1 MASKTELKHKGDTES
16 LRWMCEETRKGDC
29 PLCTEFC
36 LGMAEQPGQSE
47 WKWPT
52 EETNSARSWL
62 PDQEEHVEDVLHR
75 QMGTVDLVKPKHTGS
90 GLEEVTWQQC
100 RDFVPCTC

>member
-1 MASKTELKHKGDTES
+1 
-16 LRWMCEETRKGDC
+16 
-29 PLCTEFC
+29 
-36 LGMAEQPGQSE
+36 MAEQPGQSE

-62 PDQEEHVEDVLHR
+62 PDQEEHVEDILHR
-75 QMGTVDLVKPKHTGS
+75 QMGTVDLVKHKQRGS

-100 RDFVPCTC
+100 RDFVQCTC

>member
-1 MASKTELKHKGDTES
+1 
-16 LRWMCEETRKGDC
+16 
-29 PLCTEFC
+29 
-36 LGMAEQPGQSE
+36 MAEQPGLNE
-47 WKWPT
+47 WKWQT
-52 EETNSARSWL
+52 EETNSVHSWL

-100 RDFVPCTC
+100 RDFVQRT

>member
-1 MASKTELKHKGDTES
+1 MASKAGLQHKRDTES
-16 LRWMCEETRKGDC
+16 LRWMDEETRKGDC
-29 PLCTEFC
+29 PLWECTELC

-52 EETNSARSWL
+52 EETNSVRSWL

-75 QMGTVDLVKPKHTGS
+75 QMGTVDLVS
-90 GLEEVTWQQC
+90 WQQC
-100 RDFVPCTC
+100 RDFVQCTC

>member
-1 MASKTELKHKGDTES
+1 MASKTGLQHKGDTES
-16 LRWMCEETRKGDC
+16 LRWMGEETRKGEC

-52 EETNSARSWL
+52 EETNSVHSWL

-75 QMGTVDLVKPKHTGS
+75 QMGTVDLVS
-90 GLEEVTWQQC
+90 WQQC
-100 RDFVPCTC
+100 RDFVQCTC

>member
-1 MASKTELKHKGDTES
+1 MASTTELQHKGDTES
-16 LRWMCEETRKGDC
+16 LRWMGEETRKGEC

-36 LGMAEQPGQSE
+36 LGMAEQPGPNE

-52 EETNSARSWL
+52 EETNSVRSWL

-75 QMGTVDLVKPKHTGS
+75 QMGTVDLVSWKK
-90 GLEEVTWQQC
+90 C
-100 RDFVPCTC
+100 RDFVQCTC

>member
-1 MASKTELKHKGDTES
+1 
-16 LRWMCEETRKGDC
+16 
-29 PLCTEFC
+29 
-36 LGMAEQPGQSE
+36 MAEQPGQSE

-52 EETNSARSWL
+52 EETNSVHSWL

-100 RDFVPCTC
+100 RDFVQCTC

>member
-1 MASKTELKHKGDTES
+1 
-16 LRWMCEETRKGDC
+16 
-29 PLCTEFC
+29 
-36 LGMAEQPGQSE
+36 MAEQPGQSE

-100 RDFVPCTC
+100 RDFVHCTC

>member
-1 MASKTELKHKGDTES
+1 
-16 LRWMCEETRKGDC
+16 
-29 PLCTEFC
+29 
-36 LGMAEQPGQSE
+36 MAEQPGQSE

-52 EETNSARSWL
+52 EETKSVRSWL

-75 QMGTVDLVKPKHTGS
+75 QMGTVDLVKPQHTGS

-100 RDFVPCTC
+100 RDFVQRT